1 MSIASEITRLINAKA
16 AIRSAI
22 QAKGVTVPSTV
33 KLDQFALYIAA
44 IETSGGS
51 EPIITVS
58 EPVFSFSNNTI
69 TITCSTDGST
79 IYYKESNDA
88 DYSVYSSPISIS
100 QSGTY
105 YAYATKDGFSSEVVS
120 YTATYVAPVNP
131 ETDYSQEY
139 LTFNITSA
147 GNIATNISSIDNGSY
162 EYQKNGGSWVSVTS
176 IISVSVG
183 DIVKFRG
190 NCYRYKNINFDSSTA
205 GFSVS
210 GNIMSIYSLN
220 NFSSIYSIDIA
231 NAFSGLFKN
240 CTGLTSAQ
248 NLILPATSLTNYCYG
263 SMFEGCTSLT
273 TAPELPASQLH
284 EGSYGSMFKYCSSL
298 NYIKCLATDI
308 TTYRYCLDSW
318 VQYVAAS
325 GTFIKSSSMSDFPSG
340 INGIPDG
347 WTVQNAA

>member
-1 MSIASEITRLINAKA
+1 MSIASEINRLINAKD

-22 QAKGVTVPSTV
+22 QAKGVTVPSTA
-33 KLDQFALYIAA
+33 KLDQFAIYISA
-44 IETSGGS
+44 IEGSGGEVIS
-51 EPIITVS
+51 VS
-58 EPVFSFSNNTI
+58 SPVFSFSNNTI

-88 DYSVYSSPISIS
+88 DYSVYSSAISIS

-105 YAYATKDGFSSEVVS
+105 YAYAMKDGFSSEVVS
-120 YTATYVAPVNP
+120 YTATYVNP

-147 GNIATNISSIDNGSY
+147 GNIVTNISSIDNSSY
-162 EYQKNGGSWVSVTS
+162 RYQKNGGSWNDVTS
-176 IISVSVG
+176 TISVSTG
-183 DIVKFRG
+183 DVVKFEG
-190 NCYRYKNINFDSSTA
+190 NCYRYKNINFSSSTA

-210 GNIMSIYSLN
+210 GNIMSIYKLY
-220 NFSSIYSIDIA
+220 NFSSIYSIDIP
-231 NAFSGLFKN
+231 NAFAILFKN
-240 CTGLTSAQ
+240 CSGLTSAQ
-248 NLILPATSLTNYCYG
+248 NLILPATSLTNYCYI

-273 TAPELPASQLH
+273 TAPELPASQVS
-284 EGSYGSMFKYCSSL
+284 EGSYSSMFKYCSSL

-347 WTVQNAA
+347 WTVKNE